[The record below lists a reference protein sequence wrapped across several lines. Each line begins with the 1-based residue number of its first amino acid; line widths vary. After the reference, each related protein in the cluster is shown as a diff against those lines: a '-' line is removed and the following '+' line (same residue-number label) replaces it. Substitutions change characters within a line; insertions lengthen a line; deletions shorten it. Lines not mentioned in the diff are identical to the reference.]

1 MSQGQVSRNPW
12 GQPDPEHKYSKCH
25 TSCWL
30 LGKVIRGTWLEAKS
44 TWKAAG
50 RKGK

>member
-1 MSQGQVSRNPW
+1 MSLGQVSRNSW
-12 GQPDPEHKYSKCH
+12 GQTLIINAGDTH

-30 LGKVIRGTWLEAKS
+30 LGKVMRGTWLEAKS

-50 RKGK
+50 RKGR

>member
-1 MSQGQVSRNPW
+1 MSSGQVSRNSQ
-12 GQPDPEHKYSKCH
+12 GQTLVLNAGHTH

-30 LGKVIRGTWLEAKS
+30 LGKVMRGTWLEAKS

-50 RKGK
+50 RKGR